1 MYTSGRLDGKALLQH
16 EFGHILQS
24 REVGIKAYYSVIAPE
39 SAVSAARSAVD
50 PSYSH
55 DHFWTET
62 WANYLS
68 KSYFGTSWLG
78 LKYGYP
84 AVNISWI
91 NRFRINVA
99 RYLP

>member
-1 MYTSGRLDGKALLQH
+1 LLWQT
-16 EFGHILQS
+16 ISSITKYPLLVQS
-24 REVGIKAYYSVIAPE
+24 FSRIKDVDNFYLNQEIWNRYYY
-39 SAVSAARSAVD
+39 

-68 KSYFGTSWLG
+68 KSYFGTSWIG

-91 NRFRINVA
+91 NRLRINVA